1 MSRETLVVDKLA
13 DLAQGGMGSVEIAVA
28 KSGRLSGRVLAIKRL
43 HEELARDQEIVS
55 MFMDE
60 AWLTSQIADPN
71 VVRVEAFC
79 EDARGL
85 FLATELVK
93 GVSLGRLMAE
103 ARARSEPFAERTVAF
118 IASQTCSGL
127 SAAHDLRDQEGKPLG
142 LVHRDLTPGNVLV
155 SFDGVVKITDFGI
168 AKAERRVSANTRM
181 GVLKGKPSYVSPE
194 QVRGGAIDARA
205 DLFALGIVLFELL
218 AGRRPWRGKDDTDV
232 LIAMMRT
239 DPPRL
244 AELRPNVSPALGNLV
259 DACIRKKPEERPQ
272 SAAEIRGIVDAF
284 RKERGFVADDAASL
298 AAFVARNTT
307 ELSSWFDEAL
317 GGALSQGG
325 RSLQQA
331 QEQIDATRI
340 QRSPLAQSGEN
351 RAGENRAGEDRAG
364 PAKTVTDK
372 TVDKT
377 VDDDTTSDGVATAAF
392 QHKHPLPG
400 AAAMEAAMRKPSSPS
415 VPSVAEDQPESAR
428 TVAFSNE
435 QAARLRPE
443 TPVPRGGAATQ
454 FMPRNTPMGT
464 PAVGRHDALS
474 QIAQG
479 TPIQYSSKTELLSA
493 TTPMQPVSLPRS
505 PSSSSI
511 QAVGGTTVP
520 SAAGPG
526 SAPGSAPIASS
537 GPGSNPASSAPRS
550 PPVTEWMSTPPG
562 SRSPASSTPLSRN
575 TARSGPAQSGSM
587 PLIDPSTGL
596 PTTVNDALLNPAST
610 TRPMREAAR
619 PASGGRI
626 VLVFLLVFILSV
638 AAVGALLR
646 FGIIHIR

>member
-1 MSRETLVVDKLA
+1 MPRETLVVEKLA

-28 KSGRLSGRVLAIKRL
+28 RDGRLAGKVLAIKRL

-60 AWLTSQIADPN
+60 AWLTAQIADPH

-85 FLATELVK
+85 FLATELVR

-103 ARARSEPFAERTVAF
+103 ARARGEPFAERTVAF

-127 SAAHDLRDQEGKPLG
+127 SAAHDLRDQEGTPLG

-155 SFDGVVKITDFGI
+155 SFEGIVKITDFGI

-239 DPPRL
+239 EPPRL

-259 DACIRKKPEERPQ
+259 DACLRKRPEERPQ
-272 SAAEIRGIVDAF
+272 SAAEVRKLIDAF
-284 RKERGFVADDAASL
+284 RNERGFMADDLQSL
-298 AAFVARNTT
+298 AAFVARNTA
-307 ELSSWFDEAL
+307 ELSTWFDDAL
-317 GGALSQGG
+317 GGALSKGG

-331 QEQIDATRI
+331 QEQIDATRV
-340 QRSPLAQSGEN
+340 QKSPLAQID
-351 RAGENRAGEDRAG
+351 A
-364 PAKTVTDK
+364 PARTVTDR
-372 TVDKT
+372 T

-392 QHKHPLPG
+392 QHKGPLPG
-400 AAAMEAAMRKPSSPS
+400 AEAMRAAMRGSSPA
-415 VPSVAEDQPESAR
+415 VPTVAEDEPESGR
-428 TVAFSNE
+428 TVAFPSE
-435 QAARLRPE
+435 QASRLRAE
-443 TPVPRGGAATQ
+443 TPARTPAGTQ
-454 FMPRNTPMGT
+454 FIPAQPGRHTPMGT
-464 PAVGRHDALS
+464 PMVRAHDALS
-474 QIAQG
+474 QIAQA
-479 TPIQYSSKTELLSA
+479 TPIQYSPKTELLSA
-493 TTPMQPVSLPRS
+493 TTPMHPVSIQRS
-505 PSSSSI
+505 PSSSNV
-511 QAVGGTTVP
+511 QAVGRT
-520 SAAGPG
+520 SAATGSPASSPASSHAASSHGPG
-526 SAPGSAPIASS
+526 SS
-537 GPGSNPASSAPRS
+537 PASSAPRS
-550 PPVTEWMSTPPG
+550 PPVTEWMQSPPRSSATATPLPG
-562 SRSPASSTPLSRN
+562 SPAGSPAGSPNSSPHSS
-575 TARSGPAQSGSM
+575 ARSSAHSSSI

-596 PTTVNDALLNPAST
+596 PATVNDSLLQTPAS
-610 TRPMREAAR
+610 AALSR
-619 PASGGRI
+619 TEPRRGSGRV

-638 AAVGALLR
+638 AGVGALLR
-646 FGIIHIR
+646 FGIIKLH